1 MKPVTY
7 LYIFALAAAFAR
19 LLWVRYPYPW
29 MLTALALW
37 LMQAVNV
44 SLFLG
49 TTRAW
54 TSTGW
59 MYPEIALVIA
69 TAGALVESVARGISY
84 VQSPFRRLQAGFASA
99 GLALSVAGSGMVW
112 VKPFAGDALSVFLIL
127 REWTWIGLALAALV
141 TELLLIGV
149 ARPARIAWHHR
160 LLLVVLLTHAA
171 AAPLTLAY
179 LGVPSWWKIHG
190 ISRAIVAAC
199 CIGWMTMERHGTS
212 HT

>member
-1 MKPVTY
+1 MNY
-7 LYIFALAAAFAR
+7 LYILALAAALAR

-29 MLTALALW
+29 FVAALAMW
-37 LMQAVNV
+37 LAQAVNV
-44 SLFLG
+44 SLFPG
-49 TTRAW
+49 TTREW
-54 TSTGW
+54 TSTWW

-69 TAGALVESVARGISY
+69 TAGALVESVARGTSY
-84 VQSPFRRLQAGFASA
+84 VRSPFRRAQAGFAAWLLAVFAA
-99 GLALSVAGSGMVW
+99 GVGIVE
-112 VKPFAGDALSVFLIL
+112 VKPPIGDALAVFLIL
-127 REWTWIGLALAALV
+127 REWTWIGLALAAIV

-149 ARPARIAWHHR
+149 ARPARVAWHHR

-199 CIGWMTMERHGTS
+199 CVWWIVGAKR
-212 HT
+212 